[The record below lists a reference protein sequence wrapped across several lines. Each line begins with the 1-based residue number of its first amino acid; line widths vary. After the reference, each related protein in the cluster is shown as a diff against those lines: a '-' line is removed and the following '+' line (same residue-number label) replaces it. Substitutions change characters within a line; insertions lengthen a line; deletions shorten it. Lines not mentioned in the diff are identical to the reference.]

1 MIEKVKNI
9 SGRDV
14 GVFAGGVVAGA
25 AVLAVIGAKGAA
37 KAGTVVTAGALR
49 AKDAVMSTVERVQA
63 EAGDIVADAK
73 AMNEKH
79 YQEKDKKAEAE
90 VKTESEIRGKAEEA
104 QAEEVQFE

>member
-79 YQEKDKKAEAE
+79 YQEKETDAEAQD
-90 VKTESEIRGKAEEA
+90 KTESGVRGEAED
-104 QAEEVQFE
+104 VQFE

>member
-25 AVLAVIGAKGAA
+25 AVLAVIGA

-79 YQEKDKKAEAE
+79 YQEKEKDAEAQD
-90 VKTESEIRGKAEEA
+90 KTESGVRGEAED
-104 QAEEVQFE
+104 VQFE